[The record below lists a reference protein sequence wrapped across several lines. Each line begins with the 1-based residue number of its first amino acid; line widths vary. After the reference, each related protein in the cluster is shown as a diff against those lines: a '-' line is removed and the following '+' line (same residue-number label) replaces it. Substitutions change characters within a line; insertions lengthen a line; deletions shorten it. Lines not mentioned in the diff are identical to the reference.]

1 MFRALYR
8 YRWLLYELVLRDV
21 IIRYRG
27 SVLGVLWTLLTPLM
41 FVAIYI
47 VVFAF
52 FLHLDIP
59 HYSVFLIA
67 GLLPWQWFATALQT
81 ATNSIV
87 EGRVYVTNSILAPVV
102 LVVVPILSSFVQFLL
117 SFAIALVV
125 AQFFHVHL
133 GWSMVALP
141 LLFAVQMMLTM
152 ALALFLATLNV
163 FYRDATQLIAV
174 LLALLFYL
182 IPIVYP
188 LSKVPPRFQTYV
200 MADPMATLVLS
211 YQQIF
216 YKDAFPNWL
225 FFVYPLAFSLALLYV
240 GRLTFNRYKEMFA
253 DYI

>member
-21 IIRYRG
+21 FIRYRG
-27 SVLGVLWTLLTPLM
+27 SVLGVLWTSHAAAVRGHLHRRVLVLSPLN
-41 FVAIYI
+41 
-47 VVFAF
+47 
-52 FLHLDIP
+52 IP

-87 EGRVYVTNSILAPVV
+87 EGRVYVINSILAPVV

-117 SFAIALVV
+117 SFGIALAV

-141 LLFAVQMMLTM
+141 LLFALQMMLTM
-152 ALALFLATLNV
+152 ALALFFATLNV

-174 LLALLFYL
+174 LLAMVFYL

-188 LSKVPPRFQTYV
+188 LTRCRHVFKPT
-200 MADPMATLVLS
+200 
-211 YQQIF
+211 
-216 YKDAFPNWL
+216 
-225 FFVYPLAFSLALLYV
+225 
-240 GRLTFNRYKEMFA
+240 
-253 DYI
+253 